1 MKYQHR
7 VLGLL
12 SALAIITYL
21 DRVCIAVA
29 GPRMQ
34 DALHISPQAW
44 GWVMSAFFISYSVFE
59 IPSGILG
66 DRIGPRRVLTRI
78 VLWWSAFTSLT
89 GAVTS
94 YPLLLVVRFCFGA
107 GEAGAYPNI
116 AVVIGRW
123 MPAAHRART
132 FGVVWMMSQLGG
144 ALAPLLVV
152 PIVIHYGW
160 QAAFYLFG
168 SLGVIWSAV
177 WYWWFRD
184 SPAEKPGV
192 SPAEIAEI
200 GRGRAISHHTG
211 LPWAVT
217 LRSGNLWRV
226 MAIAA
231 CYVYA
236 LTFFQS
242 WFQTFLVKGRGFS
255 EVSLM
260 LSTLPYLVG
269 AGGNLLGGFTSDW
282 LSRRFGL
289 KNGRRAV
296 GVIGLGV
303 AAGGL
308 LATILTVNNT
318 LTLVFLS
325 LVYGG
330 LTFQQS
336 NMGAV
341 CLDIGGRHSGA
352 ILGFMN
358 TAANAAGALSSVVF
372 GYLVAHY
379 GNYTAPLIPM
389 LVALCVGT
397 VLWLTVDATKEV
409 FAEAGDG
416 RPEAG

>member
-44 GWVMSAFFISYSVFE
+44 GWVMSVFFISYSAFE
-59 IPSGILG
+59 IPSGMLG

-89 GAVTS
+89 GAVVS

-116 AVVIGRW
+116 AVVISRW

-132 FGVVWMMSQLGG
+132 LGVVWMMSQLGG

-152 PIVIHYGW
+152 PILIHFGW
-160 QAAFYLFG
+160 QTAFYLFG
-168 SLGVIWSAV
+168 ALGVVWSV
-177 WYWWFRD
+177 IWYWWFRD
-184 SPAEKPGV
+184 SPAEKAGV
-192 SPAEIAEI
+192 TPAEIAEI
-200 GRGRAISHHTG
+200 GQGKAIHDHAG
-211 LPWAVT
+211 LPWRVT
-217 LRSGNLWRV
+217 LRSGNLWRL

-231 CYVYA
+231 CYVYT

-242 WFQTFLVKGRGFS
+242 WFQTFLVKGRGFR
-255 EVSLM
+255 EVDLM
-260 LSTLPYLVG
+260 ISTLPYLVG
-269 AGGNLLGGFTSDW
+269 AAANLLGGFASDM
-282 LSRRFGL
+282 LSRRLGL
-289 KNGRRAV
+289 KLGRRLV

-303 AAGGL
+303 ATCAL
-308 LATILTVNNT
+308 LGTILTTSNT

-325 LVYGG
+325 FVYGG
-330 LTFQQS
+330 MTFQQP
-336 NMGAV
+336 NVGAF
-341 CLDIGGRHSGA
+341 CLDIGGRHAGA

-379 GNYTAPLIPM
+379 TSYTAPLIPM
-389 LVALCVGT
+389 MGALCAGT
-397 VLWLTVDATKEV
+397 VLWLTVDPTQELYQ
-409 FAEAGDG
+409 EA
-416 RPEAG
+416 

>member
-12 SALAIITYL
+12 SLLAIITYL

-34 DALHISPQAW
+34 DSLNISPEAW
-44 GWVMSAFFISYSVFE
+44 GWVMSVFFISYSAFE

-89 GAVTS
+89 GAITS
-94 YPLLLVVRFCFGA
+94 YPLLLLVRFCFGM

-123 MPAAHRART
+123 MPSTRRARA
-132 FGVVWMMSQLGG
+132 FGVVWMMSQVGG

-152 PIVIHYGW
+152 PIMIHFGW

-168 SLGVIWSAV
+168 AVGVLWCVV

-192 SPAEIAEI
+192 TPAEIEEI
-200 GRGRAISHHTG
+200 GRGRTAQVHLG
-211 LPWAVT
+211 LPWGVT
-217 LRSGNLWRV
+217 LRSGNLWRT

-242 WFQTFLVKGRGFS
+242 WFQTYLVKGRGFR
-255 EVSLM
+255 EVALT
-260 LSTLPYLVG
+260 LSALPYLVG

-282 LSRRFGL
+282 LSHRFGL
-289 KNGRRAV
+289 KAGRRVV
-296 GVIGLGV
+296 GVVGLGV
-303 AAGGL
+303 AAL
-308 LATILTVNNT
+308 SLVATILTQNNT
-318 LTLVFLS
+318 LVLVFLS

-330 LTFQQS
+330 LTFQQP
-336 NMGAV
+336 NIAAV
-341 CLDIGGRHSGA
+341 CLDIGGRHAGA

-358 TAANAAGALSSVVF
+358 TAANASGALSSVVF
-372 GYLVAHY
+372 GYLVGHF
-379 GNYTAPLIPM
+379 GSYTAPLIPM
-389 LVALCVGT
+389 TVALAAGT
-397 VLWLTVDATKEV
+397 VLWLTVDPTKEI
-409 FAEAGDG
+409 FAEK
-416 RPEAG
+416 

>member
-7 VLGLL
+7 VLGFL

-29 GPRMQ
+29 GSRMQ
-34 DALHISPQAW
+34 EALHISPQAW
-44 GWVMSAFFISYSVFE
+44 GWVLSAFFISYSVFE
-59 IPSGILG
+59 IPSGMLG

-89 GAVTS
+89 GAVAS
-94 YPLLLVVRFCFGA
+94 YPVLLVVRFCFGA

-123 MPAAHRART
+123 MPSAKRAST
-132 FGVVWMMSQLGG
+132 FGIVWMMSQLGG
-144 ALAPLLVV
+144 ALAPLLVM

-168 SLGVIWSAV
+168 SLGVIWGAA

-184 SPAEKPGV
+184 SPAEKAGV
-192 SPAEIAEI
+192 TPEEIAEI
-200 GRGRAISHHTG
+200 GQGRALSHHPG

-226 MAIAA
+226 MALAA
-231 CYVYA
+231 CYVYT

-242 WFQTFLVKGRGFS
+242 WFQTFLVKGRGFT
-255 EVSLM
+255 EVGLM

-269 AGGNLLGGFTSDW
+269 AGGNLLGGFASDW
-282 LSRRFGL
+282 LSRRLGL
-289 KNGRRAV
+289 RNGRRFV
-296 GVIGLGV
+296 GAFGLGV
-303 AAGGL
+303 AACGL
-308 LATILTVNNT
+308 LATILTLDKT
-318 LTLVFLS
+318 LTLIFLS

-336 NMGAV
+336 NTSAV
-341 CLDIGGRHSGA
+341 CLDIGGRHGGA

-358 TAANAAGALSSVVF
+358 TAANASGALSSVVF

-379 GNYTAPLIPM
+379 SNYTAPLIPM
-389 LVALCVGT
+389 LLALCVGA
-397 VLWLTVDATKEV
+397 VLWLTVDATRELYG
-409 FAEAGDG
+409 AEGA
-416 RPEAG
+416 RREA

>member
-12 SALAIITYL
+12 SLLAIITYL

-34 DALHISPQAW
+34 ESLRISPQAW
-44 GWVMSAFFISYSVFE
+44 GWVMSVFFISYSVFE

-89 GAVTS
+89 GAVVS
-94 YPLLLVVRFCFGA
+94 YPLLLVVRFCFGM
-107 GEAGAYPNI
+107 GEAGAYPNM

-123 MPAAHRART
+123 MPAAHRARS
-132 FGVVWMMSQLGG
+132 FGVIWMTSQFGG

-152 PIVIHYGW
+152 PILIHYGW
-160 QAAFYLFG
+160 HAAFYLFG
-168 SLGVIWSAV
+168 LVGVIWSAV

-184 SPAEKPGV
+184 SPGEKAGVTAAEV
-192 SPAEIAEI
+192 AEI
-200 GRGRAISHHTG
+200 GQGREIQSHQG
-211 LPWAVT
+211 LPWRVT

-231 CYVYA
+231 CYVYVLA
-236 LTFFQS
+236 FFQS
-242 WFQTFLVKGRGFS
+242 WFQTFLVKGRGFG
-255 EVSLM
+255 EVDLM
-260 LSTLPYLVG
+260 LSALPYLVG
-269 AGGNLLGGFTSDW
+269 AGGNLLGGIASDG
-282 LSRRFGL
+282 LCRRVGRRFG
-289 KNGRRAV
+289 RRLV

-303 AAGGL
+303 AALAL
-308 LATILTVNNT
+308 LATVQTANQN

-330 LTFQQS
+330 LTFQQP
-336 NMGAV
+336 NIGAV
-341 CLDIGGRHSGA
+341 CLDIGGRHAGA

-358 TAANAAGALSSVVF
+358 TAANAAAALSSVVF
-372 GYLVAHY
+372 GYLVSHFA
-379 GNYTAPLIPM
+379 NYNAPLIPM
-389 LVALCVGT
+389 VATLCAGT
-397 VLWLTVDATKEV
+397 VLWLTVDSTQELYGTNATTTAV
-409 FAEAGDG
+409 RG
-416 RPEAG
+416 